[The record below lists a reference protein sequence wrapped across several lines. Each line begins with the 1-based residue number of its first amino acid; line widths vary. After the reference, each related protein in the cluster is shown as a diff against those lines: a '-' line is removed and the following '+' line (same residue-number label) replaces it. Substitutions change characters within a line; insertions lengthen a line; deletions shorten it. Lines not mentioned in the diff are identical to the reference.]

1 MPKSRILSVV
11 SIVVAGVLS
20 YIGTSVIAGAS
31 GVPRYSVEE
40 LARIYQEDAAKP
52 VFTGITNGV
61 AFRAQLV
68 QKDFGCS
75 SSAEVVAIPVSQKT
89 EDVFNI
95 TGQKLLDA
103 TFIDEVAFAC
113 DGEPVLLSKTYRF
126 DSGTVE
132 VVRSTGNA
140 VVSVAPA
147 DRMHTIQVGNTSAT
161 LITNLPVPDMRKDTP
176 LEEWPAW
183 RLIVKDGHGILEIR
197 SHGMPVKQGVELASE
212 LIGG

>member
-1 MPKSRILSVV
+1 M
-11 SIVVAGVLS
+11 
-20 YIGTSVIAGAS
+20 
-31 GVPRYSVEE
+31 
-40 LARIYQEDAAKP
+40 
-52 VFTGITNGV
+52 
-61 AFRAQLV
+61 
-68 QKDFGCS
+68 
-75 SSAEVVAIPVSQKT
+75 SQKT

-147 DRMHTIQVGNTSAT
+147 DRMHTIQAGNTSAT

-176 LEEWPAW
+176 LEEWPASQQVPANGTVTNIVVGKQKTSENAGCDW
-183 RLIVKDGHGILEIR
+183 RGRHVHLQFDESSPTGGR
-197 SHGMPVKQGVELASE
+197 MPGSWARQISDSPTKPYVDDPKYTDPVEKKCKNDYCGDFKNNDPSNWAARTSW
-212 LIGG
+212 